1 FMSLKVQLLQD
12 MKSAMKEKDTLRKNT
27 IQLVRSAILQE
38 EKDNHIELSDD
49 DIIKIISSQVKKRKS
64 SLPEYE
70 KSGRTDLVDDL
81 KVEINILMSYLPE
94 QLSDEELTSIVEK
107 TIEEVG
113 ASSMKDMGKVMSA
126 IIPKVQGKAD
136 NKKVSEIIRNILK

>member
-1 FMSLKVQLLQD
+1 MSLKVQLLQD

-38 EKDNHIELSDD
+38 EKDNHVELSDD
-49 DIIKIISSQVKKRKS
+49 DVIKIISSQVKKRKS

>member
-1 FMSLKVQLLQD
+1 MSLKVQLLQD
-12 MKSAMKEKDTLRKNT
+12 MKSAMKEKDILRKNT

-38 EKDNHIELSDD
+38 EKDNHVELFDD

-64 SLPEYE
+64 SLPEFE
-70 KSGRTDLVDDL
+70 KSGRTDLVEDL
-81 KVEINILMSYLPE
+81 KLEIEILMSYLPE
-94 QLSDEELTSIVEK
+94 QLTEEELISIVKE
-107 TIEEVG
+107 TIQEVN
-113 ASSMKDMGKVMSA
+113 ASSMKDMGKIMSV

>member
-1 FMSLKVQLLQD
+1 MSLKIQLLQD

-38 EKDNHIELSDD
+38 EKDNHVELSDD
-49 DIIKIISSQVKKRKS
+49 DVIKIISSQVKKRKS